1 MRLLI
6 RSSGIPA
13 YRRRWKERFGI
24 LQKAEHDSLIWIH
37 AVSVGEV
44 RAAKPLVEAL
54 LREYPGHQVMITTMT
69 PTGADTVTQLYGNTV
84 MHHYVPYD
92 LPGAVRRFVKSA
104 RPGCLLVMETELWPN
119 LFHYCRVFNIPV
131 ILVNGRMSAQ
141 SARRYRLIA
150 SLARSTLDDLSLI
163 SVQTRKDAEYFIS
176 LGAETEKV
184 AVTGNLKYDF
194 TLPGDFQARIELIRR
209 TWPGSRW

>member
-150 SLARSTLDDLSLI
+150 SLARSTLL
-163 SVQTRKDAEYFIS
+163 
-176 LGAETEKV
+176 
-184 AVTGNLKYDF
+184 
-194 TLPGDFQARIELIRR
+194 
-209 TWPGSRW
+209 